1 MNLGALLLA
10 VLDALQP
17 LLDRWPVVLLA
28 IVLVTLLGIPVRNL
42 VGATAALLRAP
53 AVFTRTDIDPVLH
66 RAGPSSPNRLLR
78 SLRDY
83 FRPVLDRPARGL
95 GTAAGGLFVTA
106 ENAPRWPVGAITGA
120 IVGLVSPLVDPA
132 ATHAE
137 KGSARLCASARAA
150 PGRRPGRPGSSA
162 RWPGHR

>member
-10 VLDALQP
+10 ALDALQP

-42 VGATAALLRAP
+42 VGATAALLRVP

-66 RAGPSSPNRLLR
+66 RAGPSSPNRLMR

-95 GTAAGGLFVTA
+95 GTAAGGFHRRAVLDSLPPLPYPCRPCGGGGGGGPCRSVRALHWWRRA
-106 ENAPRWPVGAITGA
+106 EMRP
-120 IVGLVSPLVDPA
+120 SCA
-132 ATHAE
+132 AW
-137 KGSARLCASARAA
+137 R
-150 PGRRPGRPGSSA
+150 
-162 RWPGHR
+162 